1 MQLWQASTKTRRT
14 HLAPTPPNSTETAH
28 FLKSCE
34 SAARDAGEVLLDW
47 RGRFA
52 VRNKAPRDL
61 VTEADVAAQKTI
73 HDALRAAFPD
83 HDFLGEESV
92 EVAERSSPYQWI
104 VDPLDGTTN
113 YVHGFPHYCVSI
125 ALAKDN
131 VPIVGTVLAPETNEL
146 FSAAAGQG
154 ATLNGESIRTSDVA
168 VLDESLLVASFPAHV
183 RRDSI
188 EVTRFLKMIDH
199 CQSIRR
205 LGAAALNLAYIGAG
219 RLDGYW
225 GLTAHA
231 WDVAAGILIAS
242 EAGAT
247 VTNMEGEP
255 FDLRTPQFIIAS
267 SAELHAEML
276 PVLAS

>member
-1 MQLWQASTKTRRT
+1 M
-14 HLAPTPPNSTETAH
+14 APTPPVPHETTH
-28 FLKSCE
+28 FLKACE
-34 SAARDAGEVLLDW
+34 SAARMAGDVLLDW

-73 HDALRAAFPD
+73 FNALRGSFPE

-92 EVAERSSPYQWI
+92 EVAERTSSYQWI

-125 ALAKDN
+125 ALAKDD
-131 VPIVGTVLAPETNEL
+131 VPIVGAIFAPESNEL
-146 FSAAAGQG
+146 YSAALGRG
-154 ATLNGESIRTSDVA
+154 ATMNGQPIGVSGVTGLSD
-168 VLDESLLVASFPAHV
+168 SLLVASFPAEV

-188 EVTRFLKMIDH
+188 EVARFLKMLDE

-205 LGAAALNLAYIGAG
+205 LGAAALNLAYIGSG

-225 GLTAHA
+225 GMTAHV

-247 VTNMEGEP
+247 VTNMEGQP

-276 PVLAS
+276 PVLSAG